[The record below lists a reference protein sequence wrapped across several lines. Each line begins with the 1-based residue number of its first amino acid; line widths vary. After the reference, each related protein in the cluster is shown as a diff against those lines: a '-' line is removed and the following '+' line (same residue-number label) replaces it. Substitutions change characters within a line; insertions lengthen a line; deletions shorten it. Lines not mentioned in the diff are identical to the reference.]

1 MILYKI
7 RVAHPLYPMVWCV
20 DRSLSGQQELFVATH
35 PTFTKHQGGTIPG
48 FGINSYL
55 G

>member
-1 MILYKI
+1 MILYKL
-7 RVAHPLYPMVWCV
+7 RVAHPLYPMVGCV
-20 DRSLSGQQELFVATH
+20 ARSLSGEKELLVATH
-35 PTFTKHQGGTIPG
+35 PTFTKHQGDTIPG